1 MLFLY
6 CIFLVFKVLASSVS
20 ELFYG
25 KNKFGVCMRVAL
37 KFAYDGK
44 DFSGYARQ
52 PGQRTIE
59 QALLVLLIDREILE
73 DAKTSCFRTASRT
86 DRGVSALGNVCAFD
100 SACSKEK
107 IFGQVITETSDIFIY
122 GVQSVEPSFYP
133 RHAKQRK
140 YRYYLRRNDLDV
152 DALLSA
158 AGLFIGEHNFQNFA
172 RVEPLKNPIRT
183 IDNIVIVEK
192 KDFLILDFYAQT
204 FLWNQIRRIVSAL
217 EKRGKGVLSN
227 EQIRD
232 ALENPDAKVDF
243 QVVAPE
249 PLILK
254 DVMYDF
260 SFEYVKD
267 YKKNLQIFENR
278 IIGLL

>member
-1 MLFLY
+1 
-6 CIFLVFKVLASSVS
+6 
-20 ELFYG
+20 
-25 KNKFGVCMRVAL
+25 MRVAL

-44 DFSGYARQ
+44 HFSGYARQ

-59 QALLVLLIDREILE
+59 QALLDMLIERKILG

-100 SACSKEK
+100 TACSKEK
-107 IFGQVITETSDIFIY
+107 ILSQLTEDRSDVFVY
-122 GVQSVEPSFYP
+122 GGHSVEPGFYP
-133 RHAKQRK
+133 RHATRRE
-140 YRYYLRRNDLDV
+140 YRYYLKRNDLDV

-158 AGLFIGEHNFQNFA
+158 AGLFTGEHNFRNFA
-172 RVEPLKNPIRT
+172 RVEPLKNPVRT
-183 IDNIVIVEK
+183 VDNIVISEK
-192 KDFLILDFYAQT
+192 QDFLILDFYAQT

-227 EQIRD
+227 EQIQT
-232 ALENPDAKVDF
+232 ALEHPEQKVDF
-243 QVVAPE
+243 QMAAPE

-254 DVMYDF
+254 NVVYDF

-267 YKKNLQIFENR
+267 YKKYLQIFENR
-278 IIGLL
+278 IVVSL

>member
-1 MLFLY
+1 
-6 CIFLVFKVLASSVS
+6 
-20 ELFYG
+20 
-25 KNKFGVCMRVAL
+25 MRVAL

-44 DFSGYARQ
+44 NFSGYARQ

-59 QALLVLLIDREILE
+59 QALLDLLIDREILG
-73 DAKTSCFRTASRT
+73 DAKTSYFRTASRT
-86 DRGVSALGNVCAFD
+86 DQGVSALGNVCAFD
-100 SACSKEK
+100 IVCSKEK
-107 IFGQVITETSDIFIY
+107 IFRQLTTETSDIFIY
-122 GVQSVEPSFYP
+122 GAQQVEPGFYP
-133 RHAKQRK
+133 RHAKQRE

-183 IDNIVIVEK
+183 INNIIIAEK

-217 EKRGKGVLSN
+217 EKRGNGVLSN

-232 ALENPDAKVDF
+232 ALEHPDMKVDF
-243 QVVAPE
+243 QVAAPE

-254 DVMYDF
+254 DVIYDF

-278 IIGLL
+278 IVGLL

>member
-1 MLFLY
+1 
-6 CIFLVFKVLASSVS
+6 
-20 ELFYG
+20 
-25 KNKFGVCMRVAL
+25 MRVAL

-59 QALLVLLIDREILE
+59 QELLDLLIKRKIVV

-100 SACSKEK
+100 TACSKEK
-107 IFGQVITETSDIFIY
+107 IVSQFTEDRLDVFIY
-122 GVQSVEPSFYP
+122 GVQSVEPGFYP
-133 RHAKQRK
+133 RHAKRRE

-158 AGLFIGEHNFQNFA
+158 AGLFTGEHNFQNFA
-172 RVEPLKNPIRT
+172 RVEPFKNPVRT

-192 KDFLILDFYAQT
+192 QDFLILDFYAQT

-217 EKRGKGVLSN
+217 EKKGKGVLSN
-227 EQIRD
+227 EQIQ
-232 ALENPDAKVDF
+232 AGLEHPEQKVDF
-243 QVVAPE
+243 QMASPE

-254 DVMYDF
+254 DVVYDF
-260 SFEYVKD
+260 SFEYMKD
-267 YKKNLQIFENR
+267 YKKDLQSFENR
-278 IIGLL
+278 IVASL

>member
-1 MLFLY
+1 
-6 CIFLVFKVLASSVS
+6 
-20 ELFYG
+20 
-25 KNKFGVCMRVAL
+25 MRVAL

-44 DFSGYARQ
+44 HFSGYARQ
-52 PGQRTIE
+52 PGQRTVE
-59 QALLVLLIDREILE
+59 QELLDQLIGRKILG

-100 SACSKEK
+100 TTCSKEK
-107 IFGQVITETSDIFIY
+107 ILSKLTEDLSDVFIY
-122 GVQSVEPSFYP
+122 GVQSVEPGFYP
-133 RHAKQRK
+133 RHATRRE
-140 YRYYLRRNDLDV
+140 YRYYLKRNDLDV

-158 AGLFIGEHNFQNFA
+158 AGLFTGEHNFQNFA
-172 RVEPLKNPIRT
+172 RVEPLKKPVRT

-192 KDFLILDFYAQT
+192 QDFLILDFYAQT

-227 EQIRD
+227 EQIHA
-232 ALENPDAKVDF
+232 ALEHPEQKIDF
-243 QVVAPE
+243 QMAAPE

-254 DVMYDF
+254 DVVYDF

-267 YKKNLQIFENR
+267 YKKNLQSFENR
-278 IIGLL
+278 IVALL